1 MLAYVFFFASGFRT
15 WFHSDT
21 FWYFWIF
28 YTISF
33 LLNFTWYLSSANTI
47 FLLVRNTRNCM
58 FHEMT
63 LKLYFMKFSERKL
76 SQCILPL
83 IELNSLCKHIKQV
96 RSSQPT
102 IVYTKLNKTQFFPV
116 SIVKTI
122 ITTVT
127 PENLEDGGT
136 REVWEKGQNQ
146 LHLTSDGNLY
156 IFGCMREFQFQIPLH
171 GRVFCIRTF
180 QHLKNP
186 DAKNPAL

>member
-1 MLAYVFFFASGFRT
+1 
-15 WFHSDT
+15 
-21 FWYFWIF
+21 
-28 YTISF
+28 
-33 LLNFTWYLSSANTI
+33 
-47 FLLVRNTRNCM
+47 
-58 FHEMT
+58 MT

-146 LHLTSDGNLY
+146 LHLTSDGYLY
-156 IFGCMREFQFQIPLH
+156 IFGWMGEFQFQISLH
-171 GRVFCIRTF
+171 GQFFLYQDFSASYIRRWKILM
-180 QHLKNP
+180 QKIRHCKGIWNWNSPIQLNP
-186 DAKNPAL
+186 T